1 MMRWLLLT
9 TLFCLSLAS
18 SLHAQDYSN
27 RGLVEIKEQAD
38 SRRLDWNKVFDEAMA
53 GNNTVGLAAA
63 RKATEVFLDAH
74 LPALRRLYAEG
85 DGRSLLTSVTNYLQ
99 IQKQFVKD
107 VMVSAEAIKPGD
119 QAEIDK
125 INRKINDFAQKEK
138 IFLIEIN
145 NAIATEP
152 EDNGLPEPVADQD
165 EEREEYEEMRG
176 SVVEERQKVKRSE
189 KLPHEKASKR
199 KRKHKKDDQDEE

>member
-9 TLFCLSLAS
+9 TAFCLSFAFS
-18 SLHAQDYSN
+18 SSAQDYSN

-38 SRRLDWNKVFDEAMA
+38 SRRLDWNKVFDDAMA
-53 GNNTVGLAAA
+53 GNNTAGLAAA
-63 RKATEVFLDAH
+63 RKATEMYLDAH

-85 DGRSLLTSVTNYLQ
+85 DGRGLLTSVTNYLQ

-107 VMVSAEAIKPGD
+107 VMVSAESIKPGD

-125 INRKINDFAQKEK
+125 INQKIDAFAQKER
-138 IFLIEIN
+138 IFLVEIN
-145 NAIATEP
+145 NAMATEP
-152 EDNGLPEPVADQD
+152 EDNGSPEPVTDQD

-189 KLPHEKASKR
+189 KLPHEKGRKKKSK
-199 KRKHKKDDQDEE
+199 KNEEEEDD